1 VRHTGELVHPDLF
14 YWLILQ
20 INMNILRNSAA
31 GVMCLMGFAFS
42 AQAQTDTLR
51 IDFKE
56 AESLFIKNNLSLLA
70 QKYNVEAT
78 KALIDQAKYWD
89 NPNLTTDQ
97 NIHDGN
103 GKFFDH
109 ANGNGQIYA
118 QLTQLFKTAG
128 KRGKEIQV
136 AKDDA
141 RIQQAEFNDL
151 LRNLHYNLQ
160 LDFAQLGNLIQQ
172 SQVYTTEI
180 SSVNNLISGV
190 SKSYDVGNSSLK
202 DVIRLKA
209 LMYSLQNDL
218 TENSR
223 QLNDLQSQLKTLL
236 ATSPTAFI
244 VPKVDVSAI
253 AEPILDANTLIE
265 TAKTNRG
272 DYLSAQY
279 QYDQAGHKLALQ
291 KAQAIPDVTVGVEYD
306 KNSSYAP
313 NYWGL
318 TIGLPLPVFN
328 RNQGNIKSAKSTIQ
342 SLQSSYKNTELQ
354 LSNDVVSAIN
364 QYHLTQQMLSANQVD
379 FNKQYEQLFNNMFKA
394 YKERQIS
401 LVEFID
407 FFDSYKD
414 TKLKVIS
421 QQYNL
426 QKAIA
431 DLNFS
436 VGTTVIHP

>member
-1 VRHTGELVHPDLF
+1 MNKLCKGTVVTL
-14 YWLILQ
+14 LI
-20 INMNILRNSAA
+20 SAKA
-31 GVMCLMGFAFS
+31 LTANC
-42 AQAQTDTLR
+42 QTDTLR
-51 IDFKE
+51 INFKE
-56 AESLFIKNNLSLLA
+56 AESLFLKNNLSLLA

-78 KALIDQAKYWD
+78 KALTDQAKYWD
-89 NPNLTTDQ
+89 NPTLSTDQ

-109 ANGNGQIYA
+109 SYGGGQFYA
-118 QLTQLFKTAG
+118 QISQLFKTAG
-128 KRGKEIQV
+128 KRGKAIQI

-160 LDFAQLGNLIQQ
+160 LDFAQLANLIEQ
-172 SQVYTTEI
+172 SKVYDTEI
-180 SSVNNLISGV
+180 RSVNDLISGI
-190 SKSYDVGNSSLK
+190 SKSYNVGNSSLK

-209 LMYSLQNDL
+209 LLYSLQNDL
-218 TENSR
+218 TENNR

-236 ATSPTAFI
+236 ASDPATFI
-244 VPKVDVSAI
+244 LPNVDQSIKDVDLNSN
-253 AEPILDANTLIE
+253 DLIE
-265 TAKTNRG
+265 LAKTNRG
-272 DYLSAQY
+272 DYLSSQY
-279 QYDQAGHKLALQ
+279 QYDQAGHKLSLQ

-306 KNSSYAP
+306 QHSSYAP

-318 TIGLPLPVFN
+318 TVALPLPLFD
-328 RNQGNIKSAKSTIQ
+328 RNKGNIRSAKSNVQ
-342 SLQSSYKNTELQ
+342 SLESTYKNNELQ
-354 LSNDVVSAIN
+354 LKNDVIAAVD
-364 QYHLTQQMLSANQVD
+364 QYRLSKQMISANQVD
-379 FNKQYEQLFNNMFKA
+379 FYQQYDKLFNNMFKA

-414 TKLKVIS
+414 TKLKVIA
-421 QQYNL
+421 QRYNL

-436 VGTTVIHP
+436 VGTTIINP

>member
-1 VRHTGELVHPDLF
+1 MFPN
-14 YWLILQ
+14 
-20 INMNILRNSAA
+20 NMNKIQVSVVAML
-31 GVMCLMGFAFS
+31 CLTGFALK
-42 AQAQTDTLR
+42 ANCQTDTLR
-51 IDFKE
+51 INFKE
-56 AESLFIKNNLSLLA
+56 AESLFLKNNLSLLA
-70 QKYNVEAT
+70 QKYNIEAT
-78 KALIDQAKYWD
+78 KALVDQAKYWD
-89 NPNLTTDQ
+89 NPTLSTDQ

-109 ANGNGQIYA
+109 SNGNGQIYA

-128 KRGKEIQV
+128 KRGKEVQV

-160 LDFAQLGNLIQQ
+160 LDFAQLANLIEQ
-172 SQVYTTEI
+172 SKVYTSEI
-180 SSVNNLISGV
+180 TSVNNLIAGV
-190 SKSYDVGNSSLK
+190 SKSYSVGNSSLR

-209 LMYSLQNDL
+209 LLYSLQNDL
-218 TENSR
+218 TENNR

-236 ATSPTAFI
+236 ATSPMAYV
-244 VPKVDVSAI
+244 VPKVDVSVI
-253 AEPILDANTLIE
+253 DVQLDANSLIE
-265 TAKTNRG
+265 IAKSNRG
-272 DYLSAQY
+272 DYLSNQY

-291 KAQAIPDVTVGVEYD
+291 QAQAVPDVTVGVEFD
-306 KNSSYAP
+306 QHSSYAP

-318 TIGLPLPVFN
+318 TLAVPLPLFD
-328 RNQGNIKSAKSTIQ
+328 RNKGNIKSAKSNIQ
-342 SLQSSYKNTELQ
+342 SLQSTYKNSELQ
-354 LSNDVVSAIN
+354 LQNDVVSAVQ
-364 QYHLTQQMLSANQVD
+364 QYNLSQQMLSANQVD
-379 FNKQYEQLFNNMFKA
+379 FYQQYDKLFDNMFKA
-394 YKERQIS
+394 YKERQLS

-436 VGTTVIHP
+436 VGATVINP

>member
-1 VRHTGELVHPDLF
+1 
-14 YWLILQ
+14 
-20 INMNILRNSAA
+20 MNILRTSVVAI
-31 GVMCLMGFAFS
+31 MCLTGS
-42 AQAQTDTLR
+42 ALSARAQTDTLQ

-56 AESLFIKNNLSLLA
+56 AENLFLKNNLSLLA
-70 QKYNVEAT
+70 QKYNIEAT

-89 NPNLTTDQ
+89 NPTLTTDQ

-109 ANGNGQIYA
+109 SNGNGQIYA

-160 LDFAQLGNLIQQ
+160 LDFAQLANLIQQ
-172 SQVYTTEI
+172 SKVYTTEI

-190 SKSYDVGNSSLK
+190 SKSYGVGNSSLK

-209 LMYSLQNDL
+209 LLYSLENDL
-218 TENSR
+218 TENNR

-236 ATSPTAFI
+236 ATNPTTYI
-244 VPKVDVSAI
+244 VPKVQVSVI
-253 AEPILDANTLIE
+253 DIELDTNNLIE
-265 TAKTNRG
+265 AAKTNRG

-291 KAQAIPDVTVGVEYD
+291 KAQAIPDLTVGVEYD

-342 SLQSSYKNTELQ
+342 SLQSTYKNSELQ
-354 LSNDVVSAIN
+354 LKNDVVSAIN
-364 QYHLTQQMLSANQVD
+364 QYKLTQQMLSANQID
-379 FNKQYEQLFNNMFKA
+379 FYQQYDQLFDNMFKA

-436 VGTTVIHP
+436 VGATIIHP

>member
-1 VRHTGELVHPDLF
+1 
-14 YWLILQ
+14 
-20 INMNILRNSAA
+20 MNILRKSVAGLICLTGLALSAR
-31 GVMCLMGFAFS
+31 
-42 AQAQTDTLR
+42 AQTDTLR

-56 AESLFIKNNLSLLA
+56 AENLFLKNNLSLLA

-89 NPNLTTDQ
+89 NPTLTTDQ

-109 ANGNGQIYA
+109 SEGNGQIYA

-160 LDFAQLGNLIQQ
+160 LDFAQLANLIQQ
-172 SQVYTTEI
+172 SKVYTTEI

-190 SKSYDVGNSSLK
+190 SKSYGVGNSSLK

-209 LMYSLQNDL
+209 LLYSLENDL
-218 TENSR
+218 TENNR

-236 ATSPTAFI
+236 AANPTTYI
-244 VPKVDVSAI
+244 VPKVDVSVI
-253 AEPILDANTLIE
+253 DVELDTNNLIE
-265 TAKTNRG
+265 AAKTNRG

-291 KAQAIPDVTVGVEYD
+291 KAQAVPDLTVGVEYD

-318 TIGLPLPVFN
+318 TVALPLPVFN

-342 SLQSSYKNTELQ
+342 SMEATYKNSELQ
-354 LSNDVVSAIN
+354 LKNDVVSAIS
-364 QYHLTQQMLSANQVD
+364 QYKLSQQMLSANQID
-379 FNKQYEQLFNNMFKA
+379 FYQQYDKLFDSMFKA

-436 VGTTVIHP
+436 VGVTVIHP